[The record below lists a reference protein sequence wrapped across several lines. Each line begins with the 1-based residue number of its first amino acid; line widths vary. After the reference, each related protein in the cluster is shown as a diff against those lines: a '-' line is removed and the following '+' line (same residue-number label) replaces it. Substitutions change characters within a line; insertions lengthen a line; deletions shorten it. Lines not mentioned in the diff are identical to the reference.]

1 MNGEFSVFVIS
12 FDAIIYQSYINFH
25 DYTFKEYIKL
35 KDTVEKIE
43 HMIDTSTSET
53 YLRQ

>member
-1 MNGEFSVFVIS
+1 MGS
-12 FDAIIYQSYINFH
+12 FQCLLFPLMQSYISHILH